1 MANII
6 RKATNTVAVS
16 LSEENVLSSF
26 FAKYTLDYFV
36 KKYSDK
42 YMIEHYNA
50 VKNIITSIVEHKQ
63 NHIILEAPTQSGKT
77 TVMTLLYLI
86 CNDSFIRTK
95 LGIKRIIYLTGDNQ
109 VELSN
114 QNMQRFWQQCCLP
127 KPPIRISGKN
137 SCIITEVYDKI
148 SEYEDKGR
156 IPFIMIRNQDCVK
169 FKKLLNSLSNTLI
182 MVDESH
188 YGTRQLNSQVNK
200 LLQNFGKDFSGDP
213 KKLLK
218 ANTYILSVS
227 ATPYN
232 EENADDVN
240 NDGDLLKGIVNYIP
254 GREYIGF
261 SRLYHNDMIEG
272 VHDNSIIKD
281 IDKFTD
287 FLKEQRAKMDKIYEE
302 TKKRCAMIVRMQG
315 EKTILRDIGK
325 NGLKNIASKH
335 GFDIKIITSE
345 VENIDYFSAYD
356 MIRYSQFEGCDN
368 VLVIVKQG
376 FSYGISIPDDIKPLI
391 ATIYDYRPNSGKD
404 STTDSTEQGLLGR
417 MTGYHPNGINKYL
430 KIYIN
435 QVMLIG
441 LEHYH
446 IDRDIESPN
455 IPNTKSV
462 KCRCTRDEWDRGI
475 YEPTKTKTAEEV
487 KLSYIDL
494 WNNAMNAPLIFSGK
508 VVDDFFERHT
518 EFDYKELFDVTKD
531 SSIKNNTIPPI
542 AEAFNR
548 EVLKGRFKTPI
559 VDTRRQISDDDK
571 IANNL
576 GYSTPILSNGARK
589 KWRTPDNVGK
599 EGWVFVADIRHRK
612 GKKGIEIRIPWGII
626 GFSKDLITY
635 RDRKVYNGY
644 DKTPTKEEELEVA
657 MA

>member
-26 FAKYTLDYFV
+26 FTKCTLDYFV

-42 YMIEHYNA
+42 YYIEHYNA
-50 VKNIITSIVEHKQ
+50 VKNIIISIVEHNQ
-63 NHIILEAPTQSGKT
+63 NHIILKAPTQSGKT

-114 QNMQRFWQQCCLP
+114 QNMQRFWEQCCLP

-137 SCIITEVYDKI
+137 SCLITEVYDKMN
-148 SEYEDKGR
+148 EYEDKGR
-156 IPFIMIRNQDCVK
+156 IPFIMIRNQDCSK

-188 YGTRQLNSQVNK
+188 YGTRQLTSQVNK

-232 EENADDVN
+232 EESADDSN
-240 NDGDLLKGIVNYIP
+240 NNGDLLKGIVEYRP
-254 GREYIGF
+254 GKEYIGF
-261 SRLYHNDMIEG
+261 SGLYHKNMIEG
-272 VHDNSIIKD
+272 VNDNSVVKD

-287 FLKEQRAKMDKIYEE
+287 FLKEQRAKMDEIYAE
-302 TKKRCAMIVRMQG
+302 TKRKCAMIVRMQG
-315 EKTILRDIGK
+315 EKTVLRDIGK
-325 NGLKNIASKH
+325 NGLKKIASKY

-356 MIRYSQFEGCDN
+356 MIRFSQFEGGDN

-391 ATIYDYRPNSGKD
+391 ATIYDFRPNSGKD

-417 MTGYHPNGINKYL
+417 MTGYHPFGINKYL

-435 QVMLIG
+435 QVMLLG
-441 LEHYH
+441 LYGYH
-446 IDRDIESPN
+446 ITREIDTPN
-455 IPNTKSV
+455 IPNAKNI
-462 KCRCTRDEWDRGI
+462 KCRCTREEWDNRI
-475 YEPTKTKTAEEV
+475 YQPTKTKDADKV
-487 KLSYIDL
+487 KKSYIVL
-494 WNNAMNAPLIFSGK
+494 WNNSTSVPLIFNGK
-508 VVDDFFERHT
+508 VVDDFFERHP
-518 EFDYKELFDVTKD
+518 EFDYKELFDVTKT
-531 SSIKNNTIPPI
+531 SPIKNNTIAPI

-548 EVLKGRFKTPI
+548 EVLKDRFKTSI
-559 VDTRRQISDDDK
+559 VDARRQTSDDDQ
-571 IANNL
+571 IAKNL
-576 GYSTPILSNGARK
+576 GYTTPILSNSSRWS
-589 KWRTPDNVGK
+589 WRIPENEGK
-599 EGWVFVADIRHRK
+599 EGWAFIADIRNRK
-612 GKKGIEIRIPWGII
+612 GKKGIEIRIPWGHI
-626 GFSKDLITY
+626 GFSKDLTVY
-635 RDRKVYNGY
+635 KDRKLWKGY
-644 DKTPTKEEELEVA
+644 DKVELEIA